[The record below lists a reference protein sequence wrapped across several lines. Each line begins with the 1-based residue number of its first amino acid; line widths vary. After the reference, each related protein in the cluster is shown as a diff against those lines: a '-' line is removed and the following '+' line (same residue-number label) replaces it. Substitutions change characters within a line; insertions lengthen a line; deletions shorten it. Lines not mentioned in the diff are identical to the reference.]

1 MGGEPIMAT
10 VHVEPAG
17 LDVEVAKDQ
26 TVMAAAVAQG
36 LFWPTVC
43 HGVAECHTCYFE
55 VLDGEEHCDPPGRL
69 EQAALD
75 QFSGRSFHGGRTIRL
90 ACQAKVS
97 GPVKVRKPG
106 VRPAS

>member
-1 MGGEPIMAT
+1 MAT

-17 LDVEVAKDQ
+17 LDVEVDRGQ

-55 VLDGEEHCDPPGRL
+55 VVEGDENCDPPSGL

-90 ACQAKVS
+90 ACQTRVS
-97 GPVKVRKPG
+97 GPVTVRKPG
-106 VRPAS
+106 VRPAP